1 MNFGDTVDPNPGKDF
16 TRTLNC
22 QWRAGRAPPPH
33 VPPRPELGLS
43 WYRAVISRPRPA
55 EPGLS
60 RSLFLPPAPLKLLA
74 SEVFRSKT
82 ADGCLGCVVRGTGQG
97 PDQGYSRTRGRSRA
111 EAALLI
117 IRGWRLQP
125 CLLNSHIFSVKCMN
139 VKSFT
144 KIKIYCKTSEARET
158 AHTSLL
164 FPGRRVTQN
173 RFMRCCCC
181 VRIFGGGWDCSAVRR
196 PGLQLWLG
204 PVQGGGMT
212 SFGGWFWNYFRI
224 LSVSLESRRGGHV
237 YVTWNNFH
245 FRYLDIKVKA
255 NA

>member
-33 VPPRPELGLS
+33 VSPRPELGLS
-43 WYRAVISRPRPA
+43 WYRAVISRPRPP

-60 RSLFLPPAPLKLLA
+60 RSLLVPPARATEAPRLRSFPLKN
-74 SEVFRSKT
+74 SWRVS
-82 ADGCLGCVVRGTGQG
+82 VVRCERHRPEPG
-97 PDQGYSRTRGRSRA
+97 PGLLPDKRKEPGRGSSTHHQ
-111 EAALLI
+111 
-117 IRGWRLQP
+117 RLTAST
-125 CLLNSHIFSVKCMN
+125 LSSGFSYIFSKMCGC
-139 VKSFT
+139 
-144 KIKIYCKTSEARET
+144 KIVNTIYCKTSEARET